1 MIFNSDVMARKEKNT
16 PIEINRETLS
26 KGILQKLATERA
38 DQPVKLL
45 NEEELLQSRRHFIK
59 DDHSGED
66 VWIFGYGSLIWNPS
80 FDFDIR
86 KQAYLFGY
94 HRRFCLRTTITRGSP
109 DKPGLVLGLD
119 RGGSTKGIIFRMPAS
134 IAAKEC
140 DVIWKREM
148 LSGAYDPSWVKVR
161 SQDGEVLKAI
171 TFVIRRDHPSF
182 SARQPE
188 SQCVKIIAEAS
199 GILGSNSEYLFN
211 TNAAL
216 YAEGINDF
224 SLKRL
229 SALVE
234 QYQSELCY
242 AQV

>member
-1 MIFNSDVMARKEKNT
+1 MARKEINA
-16 PIEINRETLS
+16 PVEINRETLS
-26 KGILQKLATERA
+26 GGILQKLATERA
-38 DQPVKLL
+38 GQPVKLL
-45 NEEELLQSRRHFIK
+45 NEEELLKSRRYFIQ

-80 FDFDIR
+80 FDFDMR

-94 HRRFCLRTTITRGSP
+94 HRRFCLQTTITRGSP
-109 DKPGLVLGLD
+109 EKPGLVLGLD

-148 LSGAYDPSWVKVR
+148 LSGAYAPIWVKVKT
-161 SQDGEVLKAI
+161 QDGEVLKAI

-182 SARQPE
+182 AARQTE
-188 SQCVKIIAEAS
+188 TQCVKIIAEAS
-199 GILGSNSEYLFN
+199 GIIGSNSDYLFN

-216 YAEGINDF
+216 SAEGIPDIN
-224 SLKRL
+224 LKRL
-229 SALVE
+229 AALVE
-234 QYQSELCY
+234 RYQNE
-242 AQV
+242 

>member
-1 MIFNSDVMARKEKNT
+1 MARKEINA
-16 PIEINRETLS
+16 PVEINRETLS
-26 KGILQKLATERA
+26 GGILQKLATERA
-38 DQPVKLL
+38 GQPVKLL
-45 NEEELLQSRRHFIK
+45 NEEELLKSRRYFIQ

-80 FDFDIR
+80 FEFDMR
-86 KQAYLFGY
+86 KRAYLFGY
-94 HRRFCLRTTITRGSP
+94 HRRFCLQTTITRGSP
-109 DKPGLVLGLD
+109 EKPGLVLGLD

-148 LSGAYDPSWVKVR
+148 LSGAYAPSWVKVR
-161 SQDGEVLKAI
+161 TQDGEVLKAI

-182 SARQPE
+182 AARRTE
-188 SQCVKIIAEAS
+188 SQCVKMIAEAS
-199 GILGSNSEYLFN
+199 GIVGSNSDYLFK

-216 YAEGINDF
+216 SAEGIPDT

-229 SALVE
+229 TALVE
-234 QYQSELCY
+234 RYLNE
-242 AQV
+242 